1 MTERPED
8 RPQERRRTGPLG
20 DDPEETRREEASGG
34 ASGDE
39 PTRRVP
45 LGGDDAERTAR
56 VPPGEEEARE
66 TRVIRTPGA
75 TDEQEVPYPRG
86 YFEAAEEREARLRD
100 MYGGV
105 DWLAGFLG
113 FVFAAVCGAFFSLI
127 GGLVLGPFGG
137 VDLAGVS
144 RLGPAA
150 ITGLVILAVLIFLT
164 YLFGGYVAGRLARF
178 DGGRNGALTV
188 LFTAVVVVLLVV
200 VGGFLPGPAGDVVRD
215 FIQGTVMP
223 ALGGVAESGAVG
235 LAVLAGAVIVALLG
249 GVVGGRLGSRYHSRI
264 DRTT

>member
-8 RPQERRRTGPLG
+8 RPHERRRTGPLG
-20 DDPEETRREEASGG
+20 DDPEEASGG
-34 ASGDE
+34 ASGEE

-45 LGGDDAERTAR
+45 LGEGEEERTSR
-56 VPPGEEEARE
+56 VPHRDEEEARE

-75 TDEQEVPYPRG
+75 TEEREVPYPRG

-113 FVFAAVCGAFFSLI
+113 FVFAAVCGAFFSLV

-137 VDLAGVS
+137 VDLSGAS
-144 RLGPAA
+144 QLGPAA
-150 ITGLVILAVLIFLT
+150 ITGLAILALLIFVT

-188 LFTAVVVVLLVV
+188 LFTAVVAVLLVV
-200 VGGFLPGPAGDVVRD
+200 VGGFLPGAAGEAVRD
-215 FIQGTVMP
+215 LIQGTVMP
-223 ALGGVAESGAVG
+223 ALGGVAGAGAVG
-235 LAVLAGAVIVALLG
+235 LAVLAGAVVVALLG
-249 GVVGGRLGSRYHSRI
+249 GILGGRLGSRYHSQI